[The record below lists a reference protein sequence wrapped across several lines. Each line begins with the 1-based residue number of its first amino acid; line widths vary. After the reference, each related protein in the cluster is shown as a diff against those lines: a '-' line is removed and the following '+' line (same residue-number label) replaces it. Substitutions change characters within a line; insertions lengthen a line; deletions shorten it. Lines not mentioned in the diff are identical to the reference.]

1 MLRVTKKKQ
10 WEINKDNI
18 EGIYKDQAKK
28 IKSSFEWN
36 AIWSYMDRLIKMQIE
51 KPHLQKALKLNN
63 HLYTEYRK
71 NILREI
77 NNAHT

>member
-1 MLRVTKKKQ
+1 MEQ
-10 WEINKDNI
+10 WKIIENNI
-18 EGIYKDQAKK
+18 IGIYLKQSNK
-28 IKSSFEWN
+28 IKSSWEWN